1 MNTVQELWHNLNHSW
16 LVNKNLSRLTKGEVV
31 VEAMYS
37 LVSLGTERTITTQQ
51 LPKEAAQKMRVPYM
65 KGDFQKEFTYGY
77 SLVGKI
83 IEGEKDVL
91 GKLVHVMH
99 PHQNYAIVKTRD
111 LFFLPVDMNLKLAT
125 LASNMETAV
134 NAIWDAQ
141 VEIGDEVLV
150 IGFGT
155 VGALTAFIAS
165 NIPGVKV
172 SVLEINKNR
181 IDTATE
187 QGYQADTTIESG
199 AFDIVFNTSGNAKM
213 LQKAISVTK
222 HEGRIIEMSWYG
234 SKSIQVDLGT
244 DFHYGRKQILSSQ
257 VSHIPN
263 RKQHNWTYQS
273 RKDLVFRLL
282 KNSDLNYLIKSE
294 VPFSETPSF
303 YDNLRKNQTN
313 SLGVTINYLP

>member
-16 LVNKNLSRLTKGEVV
+16 LVDKNLSRLTKGEVV

-37 LVSLGTERTITTQQ
+37 LVSLGTERTITTQL
-51 LPKEAAQKMRVPYM
+51 LPKEVAEKMRVPYM

-77 SLVGKI
+77 SLIGRI

-99 PHQNYAIVKTRD
+99 PHQNYAIVKMQD
-111 LFFLPVDMNLKLAT
+111 VSFLPEDMDSKLAT

-172 SVLEINKNR
+172 SVLEINKSR
-181 IDTATE
+181 IDAATE
-187 QGYQADTTIESG
+187 QGYQVDTTLESR
-199 AFDIVFNTSGNAKM
+199 AFDIVFNTSANASM
-213 LQKAISVTK
+213 LQKAISLTK

-234 SKSIQVDLGT
+234 SKSIQLNLGT
-244 DFHYGRKQILSSQ
+244 DFHYGRKQIISSQ
-257 VSHIPN
+257 VSHIPK
-263 RKQHNWTYQS
+263 RKQHNWTYRS
-273 RKDLVFRLL
+273 RKDLVFRLI
-282 KNSDLNYLIKSE
+282 KNSDLNYLINNE

-303 YDNLRKNQTN
+303 YDNLRRNQAKG
-313 SLGVTINYLP
+313 LGVIIKY